1 MIWQKL
7 SLKNKGILFS
17 LHLRAT
23 LDNLM
28 EASLDKLG
36 VVSGRFQV
44 FHNDHLE
51 YLLAGLSLC
60 ENLIV
65 AITNPDPSM
74 TGIDPCDSNR
84 HLIES
89 NPLSYF
95 ERYTSIKAVL
105 FEHGVPYNRC
115 SIVPFP
121 INIPELYESYVPLE
135 AIFYLTI
142 YDSWGRRKMELLQKH
157 GFKTHVIWEKSPNE
171 KKISGSDVRC
181 LIASGKHWEHLVP
194 KSVAKLIKEWNLGGR
209 LQNRHIEID
218 QSSH

>member
-1 MIWQKL
+1 
-7 SLKNKGILFS
+7 
-17 LHLRAT
+17 
-23 LDNLM
+23 M

-74 TGIDPCDSNR
+74 TGIDPCDPNR

-95 ERYTSIKAVL
+95 ERYTLIKAVL

-157 GFKTHVIWEKSPNE
+157 GFKTHVIWERTPNE

-194 KSVAKLIKEWNLGGR
+194 KSVAKLIREWNLGGR
-209 LQNRHIEID
+209 LQNGHLEID